1 MTGGPV
7 TLLNTGLPLA
17 LLSLLAVLLPR
28 LLLPAQ
34 TRSHR
39 RLVGVLGAS
48 VVLVLAAGCGVFAA
62 LKLVEGA
69 DLGGAFR
76 AAPGLALGA
85 LLRPAALAAIAWGP
99 ILALSGLSLTHRIED
114 LRGQD
119 MRRGQ

>member
-17 LLSLLAVLLPR
+17 LLAALAILLPR

-39 RLVGVLGAS
+39 RLVAVLGVSAA
-48 VVLVLAAGCGVFAA
+48 LVLAVGCALVAGM
-62 LKLVEGA
+62 KLAGGA
-69 DLGGAFR
+69 DLAGAFR
-76 AAPGLALGA
+76 AAPLLTLAA
-85 LLRPAALAAIAWGP
+85 IARPAALAAIAWGP
-99 ILALSGLSLTHRIED
+99 LLALSGLSLGHRIED

-119 MRRGQ
+119 MRRGE

>member
-17 LLSLLAVLLPR
+17 LLSLLAALLPR

-34 TRSHR
+34 TRSQR
-39 RLVGVLGAS
+39 RLLGVLGVSA
-48 VVLVLAAGCGVFAA
+48 VLVLAAGCGVFAA